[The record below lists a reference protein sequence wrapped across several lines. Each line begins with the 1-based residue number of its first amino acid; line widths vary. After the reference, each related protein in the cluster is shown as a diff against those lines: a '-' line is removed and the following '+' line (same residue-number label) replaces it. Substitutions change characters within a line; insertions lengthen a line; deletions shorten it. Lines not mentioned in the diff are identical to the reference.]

1 MGFGRGIWLLFSFLL
16 FVCFLAVY
24 EHNEFLLLTTLTM
37 FVGSSL
43 GELSVVCFCLLV
55 LLWVSFQWCASVVQW
70 FWLDVNQGGS

>member
-1 MGFGRGIWLLFSFLL
+1 MGFGRGIWLLFLFCL

-43 GELSVVCFCLLV
+43 GELSVVCFCCAMVLV
-55 LLWVSFQWCASVVQW
+55 GCQSRREFKCE
-70 FWLDVNQGGS
+70 G